1 MANYAVHRCKYNP
14 HVVTAKLYVTLV
26 AFPNAGVAWLC
37 VFVGFALSSENDV
50 VDDRVIGYLW
60 DRVGR
65 S

>member
-14 HVVTAKLYVTLV
+14 HVVTAKLYVTV
-26 AFPNAGVAWLC
+26 AVPTAGVAWLGG
-37 VFVGFALSSENDV
+37 VVGFALSSANDV
-50 VDDRVIGYLW
+50 VDDRVVGYLW